1 MFYIPS
7 PSKQRF
13 TFSVNDFVRYREGLI
28 GRIEGVFILN
38 LSGLRA
44 FFKLQE
50 VDMIEG
56 TDPVLNLPRYRPTHG
71 SVIVGLPNI
80 MPVRVYMVPVIDAG
94 QGLLDLGIDG
104 LADEFLL
111 VTWDVEF
118 L

>member
-1 MFYIPS
+1 M
-7 PSKQRF
+7 
-13 TFSVNDFVRYREGLI
+13 RYREGLI

-38 LSGLRA
+38 LSGFRA

-56 TDPVLNLPRYRPTHG
+56 ADPVLNLPRYRLAQR

-80 MPVRVYMVPVIDAG
+80 TPVRIYVVPVMDAG
-94 QGLLDLGIDG
+94 QGLLDLGVNG
-104 LADEFLL
+104 VADELLL

>member
-1 MFYIPS
+1 VFYIPS
-7 PSKQRF
+7 PSRQRF

-38 LSGLRA
+38 LSGFRA

-56 TDPVLNLPRYRPTHG
+56 ADPVLNLPRYRLAQR

-80 MPVRVYMVPVIDAG
+80 TPVRIYVVPVMDAG
-94 QGLLDLGIDG
+94 RTS
-104 LADEFLL
+104 F
-111 VTWDVEF
+111 F
-118 L
+118 